1 MDDSKYAKDWPHE
14 WIKKIRTRP
23 SRRETSKKMRQ
34 VDLAKRVGVDPR
46 TVQQWESGDRLP
58 SIGNLKQIIQ
68 VFWEE
73 GLFLKGDPRQE
84 AEQLW
89 MAVKR
94 LSEARSATRR
104 EFEDFDKAWFDTLM
118 TTKAIQPETGKEK
131 RGTAVTAPARLRKM
145 PSTFVGRHQSRD
157 ALAEQLTHHALVSII
172 GSGGIGKT
180 SLAVELASTL
190 TERFPQGIWM
200 FEFGAIS
207 EAHDV
212 GPFLLSTLGLSNQGS
227 QPDVQVVLETA
238 INRNMLFIFDNC
250 EHLIDVIATV
260 AESLLAEAPEL
271 SILAT
276 SREPLNIAEEYVYRI
291 PPLSFPVDEVTLD
304 ELSETELIN
313 YESVQLFLE
322 RASIQA
328 PHFAVSL
335 PHLKRIASICKK
347 IGGIPLAIELAVAR
361 MNMLTLEQIEERLTN
376 QLTLLT
382 VGKRT
387 ATPRHQTLRSTIDWS
402 YNLLTGRERLLLRR
416 LSVFEGGFTLEA
428 VEGICICEPDIPDR
442 EDRITVVDVV
452 DLLSSLV
459 NKSLVSTQISSHY
472 GSIRY
477 FLLEA
482 IKEYASDKFREES
495 DDRKRDALYE
505 RHVRYYMKYLLQAES
520 QFRSIERESCIEA
533 VRREY
538 ANLRSALQW
547 SYSSVQVRP
556 SGLHM
561 AAHLYWFWL
570 HEGRL
575 KDGLFWL
582 ERFLYTEE
590 ENHAFRTD
598 SAKAWHGLSII
609 QFIQGHTKT
618 AMEAATRSVE
628 IAREQQEI
636 SLLASSL
643 RLLAFLHIKQ
653 NCIEEAETVVQ
664 QSADLARS
672 AHDSWNLASSL
683 HAYGKI
689 RLEQHR
695 YNDASVLLRESVH
708 LFETVQD
715 QWEVSGPYE
724 CLGYTALKLGKLDQS
739 IEYFKKCIA
748 ASQIYRGSW
757 VLSRGIEGLGIT
769 LCAQG
774 ALTDAAILLGAAEK
788 GRQAYDEGSIPNF
801 PDEHRKSV
809 SAIQQGLQEQEWYR
823 WWNKGK
829 EMTQAQALAYA
840 LEI

>member
-68 VFWEE
+68 VFWKE

-118 TTKAIQPETGKEK
+118 TTKAIQQETGKEK

-227 QPDVQVVLETA
+227 QPDVQVILETA

-304 ELSETELIN
+304 ELSETELMN

-322 RASIQA
+322 RASIRA

-376 QLTLLT
+376 QLSLLT
-382 VGKRT
+382 AGKRT

-428 VEGICICEPDIPDR
+428 VEGICICEPGIPDR

-452 DLLSSLV
+452 VLLSSLV

-520 QFRSIERESCIEA
+520 KFRSIERESCIEA

-547 SYSSVQVRP
+547 SYSSVQARP

-582 ERFLYTEE
+582 ERFLYAEE
-590 ENHAFRTD
+590 ESYVFRTD
-598 SAKAWHGLSII
+598 SAKAWHGLGII

-774 ALTDAAILLGAAEK
+774 ALTEAAILLGAAEK
-788 GRQAYDEGSIPNF
+788 GRQAYDEGRIPNF